1 MPWLYQDEMLN
12 EELLLRNEELWNVV
26 FHSFFSFEIVSATTQ
41 HYKFVTRNSSLNNVS
56 SQ

>member
-1 MPWLYQDEMLN
+1 MPWLFQDGMLN

-26 FHSFFSFEIVSATTQ
+26 FHSFFSFEIVSATTH
-41 HYKFVTRNSSLNNVS
+41 HYKFVTHNSSLNNVS